1 MSGEINELYYT
12 VLNLH
17 LLGLG
22 VSQVIAHT
30 CSSEARHY

>member
-1 MSGEINELYYT
+1 MFGEINELYYT
-12 VLNLH
+12 VLSLH

-30 CSSEARHY
+30 CLSEARHY